1 MIKNENTFGRP
12 RANPQSPVTHARPTS
27 ARGSV
32 SNGVNSPVI
41 PQQAMAKSQD
51 VPEAIAQTRRD
62 VDRLLSVMND
72 ISRRMSSVET
82 NLEELKAEQS
92 SGAGRNSRYGSGFPR
107 EVEALTDNVSR
118 LNSRVGDL
126 DGLRLEMLMTKRRV
140 TDLENG
146 STAASQSSQ
155 TVAAHA
161 PLPSQT
167 FVNQPAPVN
176 GGMIGSF
183 PTRPIQQATAGR
195 REIPNSDPSA
205 HQNEETPAVSSGVP
219 MQLAGA
225 QHVTSA
231 PKVNH
236 VRSSMSSERELY
248 EATPEYRARKEHVNE
263 ASFRPLVPFG
273 PASQPNQ
280 SVPSSATVS
289 STPDAFMSVQLQEG
303 PTNQFTTVNRP
314 VVTARRLNDP
324 ETVQIS
330 DPDDTDN
337 APDSQKPPSPRP
349 IARGPRRGEKVR
361 LPTPDWERP
370 RWNGPNEN
378 FNHPYTDQQHQA
390 HSPRRNINNNRVTGP
405 DPKRRKTNA
414 IDDGTGRVV
423 FDSIPTS
430 WTEGSAYSAQQPVS
444 TFASN
449 QTQPEFPSSV
459 DPNGSFQPSPYPTN
473 PHALEPPTRLEKDY
487 PRPPKAKSPPPVKE
501 KQDLRSVPRNRDA
514 EGRLLRPDG
523 KVDGRSVR
531 YGTPNPRRRASGVPA
546 ATSKP
551 TTPVTV
557 AAVNTA
563 PPLPPAP
570 VPAPIAV
577 NTPPVETPVAV
588 NTPPIAVTT
597 PVAVNTPPVAAAKVP
612 TPPPVVSEPTPPP
625 AQPPQPVAEPTPPP
639 AKEPTPPAP
648 TPPLAAPPAVATIN
662 APSPAAPRSPQT
674 AAPATRQSSRKMRRS
689 GGGRERDEEGNLLG
703 KSGKI
708 DGRSLRYKRAKERAD
723 AERAERGEGEAE
735 EGGDGEEE
743 GEGGDEEGEGGGQ
756 LVGDWL

>member
-1 MIKNENTFGRP
+1 M
-12 RANPQSPVTHARPTS
+12 S
-27 ARGSV
+27 
-32 SNGVNSPVI
+32 
-41 PQQAMAKSQD
+41 KSQD
-51 VPEAIAQTRRD
+51 VSEIITQTRRD
-62 VDRLLSVMND
+62 VDRILSVMND
-72 ISRRMSSVET
+72 LSRRLSSVET
-82 NLEELKAEQS
+82 SVEELKAEQS
-92 SGAGRNSRYGSGFPR
+92 SGTGRNSRYGAGFPR

-146 STAASQSSQ
+146 SIAPSQSPH
-155 TVAAHA
+155 TVTGHA

-167 FVNQPAPVN
+167 FVNQAAPVN

-183 PTRPIQQATAGR
+183 PTRPIQQATVGR
-195 REIPNSDPSA
+195 REVPNSDPTS
-205 HQNEETPAVSSGVP
+205 HQNEETPALSSGVP

-225 QHVTSA
+225 QHVASA

-236 VRSSMSSERELY
+236 VRSSLSSESELY
-248 EATPEYRARKEHVNE
+248 EATPEYRARKELVNE
-263 ASFRPLVPFG
+263 NNFRPLVPYG
-273 PASQPNQ
+273 PASQSNQ
-280 SVPSSATVS
+280 SVPSSATIP
-289 STPDAFMSVQLQEG
+289 STPDAFMSVQPQEG

-314 VVTARRLNDP
+314 IVTARRLNDT

-349 IARGPRRGEKVR
+349 IARGPRRGDKVR

-370 RWNGPNEN
+370 CWNGPNEN
-378 FNHPYTDQQHQA
+378 FNQPYSDQHSA
-390 HSPRRNINNNRVTGP
+390 PSPRRNINNNRVTGP
-405 DPKRRKTNA
+405 EPKRRKTNA
-414 IDDGTGRVV
+414 VDDGAGRVV
-423 FDSIPTS
+423 FDSLPTS
-430 WTEGSAYSAQQPVS
+430 WTEGSAYSTQQPVS
-444 TFASN
+444 SFPPN
-449 QTQPEFPSSV
+449 QTQHEFPSSV
-459 DPNGSFQPSPYPTN
+459 DPTGSFQPSPYPTN

-487 PRPPKAKSPPPVKE
+487 PRPHKAKSPPPVKE
-501 KQDLRSVPRNRDA
+501 KQDLRSVPRTRDA

-557 AAVNTA
+557 AAVNNA
-563 PPLPPAP
+563 PPPPPAP

-577 NTPPVETPVAV
+577 NTPPVETVVAV
-588 NTPPIAVTT
+588 NTPPVAVTT
-597 PVAVNTPPVAAAKVP
+597 PVAVNTPPVAVAVAKAP
-612 TPPPVVSEPTPPP
+612 TPPPVISEPTPPP
-625 AQPPQPVAEPTPPP
+625 AQPTQPVAEPTPPP

-648 TPPLAAPPAVATIN
+648 TPAPAAPPAVATVN
-662 APSPAAPRSPQT
+662 APSSAAPKSPQL
-674 AAPATRQSSRKMRRS
+674 APPATRQSSRKMRRS

-708 DGRSLRYKRAKERAD
+708 DGRSLRYKRAKERQD
-723 AERAERGEGEAE
+723 AERAERGEGEAD

-743 GEGGDEEGEGGGQ
+743 GEGGEEEGDGRGQ
-756 LVGDWL
+756 LVGD